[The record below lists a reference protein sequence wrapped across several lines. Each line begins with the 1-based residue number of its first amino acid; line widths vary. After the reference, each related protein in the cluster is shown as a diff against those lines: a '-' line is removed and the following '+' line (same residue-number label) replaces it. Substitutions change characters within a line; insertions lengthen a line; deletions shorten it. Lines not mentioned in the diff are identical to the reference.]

1 MRSVHYDQAGG
12 DVSSN
17 EPPSAPPVPIKIVVA
32 GGFGAGKTT
41 LVNAISEIPPLSSE
55 AAMTTVARGVDDLDA
70 VNTKTTTTVA
80 LDFGRI
86 TVDKSLRL
94 YLFGTPGQD
103 RFGFMW
109 NQLVTGALGGV
120 VVVDSRRIEDSFP
133 AVDFFESRGLPFVI
147 ALNRFDGAL
156 SHSSSEVSLA
166 LDLDPDV
173 PVVTGDLRTLD
184 DVKSVLFALL
194 DVVLARALRRKS

>member
-1 MRSVHYDQAGG
+1 M
-12 DVSSN
+12 
-17 EPPSAPPVPIKIVVA
+17 PVKILIA

-41 LVNAISEIPPLSSE
+41 LVNSISEIPPLSSE
-55 AAMTTVARGVDDLDA
+55 AAMTTLARGVDNLEA
-70 VNTKTTTTVA
+70 VGTKTTTTVA

-109 NQLVTGALGGV
+109 NQLVTGALGGI

-133 AVDFFESRGLPFVI
+133 AIDFFESRRLPFVI
-147 ALNRFDGAL
+147 ALNPFSGL
-156 SHSSSEVSLA
+156 LPHTPTEVRYA

-173 PVVTGDLRTLD
+173 PVVTSDVRKLE
-184 DVKSVLFALL
+184 DVKSCLLALL
-194 DVVLARALRRKS
+194 DVVLARALKNTPR

>member
-1 MRSVHYDQAGG
+1 MLSVPY
-12 DVSSN
+12 
-17 EPPSAPPVPIKIVVA
+17 ESAPLTTAPVVPPVPVKILVA

-41 LVNAISEIPPLSSE
+41 FVNSISEIPPLSSE
-55 AAMTTVARGVDDLDA
+55 AAMTSVARGVDDLDA
-70 VNTKTTTTVA
+70 VATKTTTTVA

-109 NQLVTGALGGV
+109 NQLVTGALGGI
-120 VVVDSRRIEDSFP
+120 VVVDSRRLDDCFP
-133 AVDFFESRGLPFVI
+133 AVDFFESRNLPFVVS
-147 ALNRFDGAL
+147 LNPFGGL
-156 SHSSSEVSLA
+156 EPHTPQEVSAA

-173 PVVTGDLRTLD
+173 AVVTSDAREREHVKTTL
-184 DVKSVLFALL
+184 LELL
-194 DVVLARALRRKS
+194 DVVLARAIAKA